1 MSYVIFRFVQ
11 GVKMYLGYE
20 DWELS
25 KADAILFNHF
35 QALAV
40 TIALDAIA
48 LEDGDYEVA
57 E

>member
-11 GVKMYLGYE
+11 GVKMFLGYE

-25 KADAILFNHF
+25 KEYAILFNQL

-40 TIALDAIA
+40 AIALDDA
-48 LEDGDYEVA
+48 DYEVA